1 MRTEQRARPPAPVQP
16 PPRSTF
22 TYQERHAVYDRQMWV
37 EGGKGVR
44 FSRLIPLSVLPP
56 GESIMMEVFFY
67 NSGPSMIAA
76 TYYISLSDPNLQGI
90 RLSGETPDLAPGNVF
105 DLTHAITTALL
116 PGDYSLTMFCLPHPP
131 SAAAKNINPQFAAQ
145 QQGPPPPLVMMD
157 GNIPPGLPGLYGMLK
172 VRTSL
177 TCPQCQ
183 GVLVWGSE
191 SVWGRARGWSCNR
204 CGYKLNSGIL

>member
-1 MRTEQRARPPAPVQP
+1 
-16 PPRSTF
+16 
-22 TYQERHAVYDRQMWV
+22 MWV
-37 EGGKGVR
+37 EGGRGVR

-67 NSGPSMIAA
+67 NSSPNVIAA

-116 PGDYSLTMFCLPHPP
+116 PGDYSVTMFCLPHPP
-131 SAAAKNINPQFAAQ
+131 TSTSKGADAALKN
-145 QQGPPPPLVMMD
+145 QGPPPPLMMID
-157 GNIPPGLPGLYGMLK
+157 ANIPPGLPGLYGMLK

-177 TCPQCQ
+177 VCPQCR
-183 GVLVWGSE
+183 GVLVWASE
-191 SVWGRARGWSCNR
+191 SVWGGRPRGWSCNR
-204 CGYKLNSGIL
+204 CGYKLDSGIL